1 MAEKYACRR
10 LTKFVIKIILNVCMH
25 LLVSSSHHISL
36 MNGHGLF
43 KEALFGVTLPDFSDR
58 RMLPRLDSAG
68 S

>member
-1 MAEKYACRR
+1 
-10 LTKFVIKIILNVCMH
+10 MH